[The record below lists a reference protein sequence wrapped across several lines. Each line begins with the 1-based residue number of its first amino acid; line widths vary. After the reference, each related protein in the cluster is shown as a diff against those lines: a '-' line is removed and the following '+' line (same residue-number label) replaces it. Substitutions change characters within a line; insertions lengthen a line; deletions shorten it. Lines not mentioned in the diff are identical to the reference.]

1 MSIKIFGV
9 KGVGGVISIV
19 LPIAMWLIEML
30 WQKDKGAVGYRG
42 SVPPNGDTA
51 EVKEV

>member
-9 KGVGGVISIV
+9 KGAGGVISIV

-30 WQKDKGAVGYRG
+30 WQVNKATV

-51 EVKEV
+51 RVKEA